1 MTTKESLIGVT
12 SRTFSRSAALRNK
25 LEKHFSNIKYNQE
38 GVHFDD
44 ESLISFLSDCEAA
57 IVSEDNLTKEVIEK
71 LPSLKVVSKFG
82 VGLDSIDTDFL
93 NKKGIKLYWKPGVNA
108 SSVAELALCYLILI
122 LREAQQ
128 LNRDLISG
136 SWSKIKNSRDLSEVT
151 IGIIGFG
158 HIGQI
163 LASYLERH
171 QSRVLAYDPILKSGE
186 KLKFNVKSVD
196 LDSLLKESDAITL
209 HVPLSDNTLGMIGE
223 SEINLMKK
231 NTVLVNL
238 SRGGIVSEQAVYKA
252 LKAKH
257 LAGAAFDVF
266 ENEPNIDPKLVAMKN
281 FFSTPHI
288 AGTSKNATIKLGLSA
303 INGLIESINE

>member
-12 SRTFSRSAALRNK
+12 SRTFSRSSDLRNK

-71 LPSLKVVSKFG
+71 LPSLKIVSKFG

-93 NKKGIKLYWKPGVNA
+93 NKKGIKLCWKPGVNA
-108 SSVAELALCYLILI
+108 TSVAELALCYLILI

-158 HIGQI
+158 HIGQT
-163 LASYLERH
+163 LALYLEQH

-186 KLKFNVKSVD
+186 KLKFNVESVD
-196 LDSLLKESDAITL
+196 LDSLLKKSDAITL

-223 SEINLMKK
+223 REINLMKK
-231 NTVLVNL
+231 NSVLVNL

-266 ENEPNIDPKLVAMKN
+266 DNEPNIDPKLVAMKN

>member
-12 SRTFSRSAALRNK
+12 SRTFSRSADLRNK

-93 NKKGIKLYWKPGVNA
+93 NKKGIKLYRKPGVNA

-128 LNRDLISG
+128 LNRDLIAG

-196 LDSLLKESDAITL
+196 LDVLLKKSDAVTL
-209 HVPLSDNTLGMIGE
+209 HVPLSDKTVGMIGE

>member
-1 MTTKESLIGVT
+1 
-12 SRTFSRSAALRNK
+12 
-25 LEKHFSNIKYNQE
+25 
-38 GVHFDD
+38 
-44 ESLISFLSDCEAA
+44 
-57 IVSEDNLTKEVIEK
+57 
-71 LPSLKVVSKFG
+71 
-82 VGLDSIDTDFL
+82 
-93 NKKGIKLYWKPGVNA
+93 
-108 SSVAELALCYLILI
+108 
-122 LREAQQ
+122 
-128 LNRDLISG
+128 
-136 SWSKIKNSRDLSEVT
+136 
-151 IGIIGFG
+151 
-158 HIGQI
+158 
-163 LASYLERH
+163 
-171 QSRVLAYDPILKSGE
+171 
-186 KLKFNVKSVD
+186 
-196 LDSLLKESDAITL
+196 
-209 HVPLSDNTLGMIGE
+209 MIGE